1 LKNVLLRAL
10 CRPLYPIPRRIF
22 EGGSAVGA
30 VRIAEEIAKSISELE
45 ASKNDVNK
53 VYAEQTK
60 AVDSVWNK
68 DKLSIVPGDL
78 LLDGVCQL
86 FGVRFRKEADSSR
99 AAALLTSDEIDD
111 EIRRILHEIGKV

>member
-1 LKNVLLRAL
+1 M
-10 CRPLYPIPRRIF
+10 
-22 EGGSAVGA
+22 
-30 VRIAEEIAKSISELE
+30 
-45 ASKNDVNK
+45 NK